1 MKRVVI
7 LGVSGSIGQ
16 QTVKVIEDN
25 PQLFC
30 LVGASV
36 NSQLSFLESLI
47 KKHPS
52 LKAVCVGKKEDEE
65 KFQVPIVCSGEE
77 GLAKLAS
84 YKEADIIV
92 NALSGYVGLRP
103 SLEAIKA
110 NKDLAIANKEALVC
124 GGSLL
129 RKELKKHPVKL
140 MPIDSEHSAIYQ
152 CLVGEDKKAVKR
164 LIITASGG
172 PFRDYSLE
180 DLKRVTKK
188 EALKHPT
195 WQMGPKI
202 AIDSATLVNKGLEII
217 EAHVL
222 FSVPYEKIAAV
233 MHYESIIHSMVE
245 FIDGSIKAQLGVP
258 SMEIPIQY
266 ALNLSERLVKEDQRL
281 SFDESFSL
289 HFRPID
295 QKRFKAVAL
304 AYKVGKMGGIM
315 PCVYSVAN
323 EVAVKAFLEDKLAFY
338 QIVEVI
344 EKLVEM
350 TENRPVDSYESL
362 MLVIEECKE
371 QAWEIIEQ
379 MKGE

>member
-1 MKRVVI
+1 
-7 LGVSGSIGQ
+7 
-16 QTVKVIEDN
+16 
-25 PQLFC
+25 
-30 LVGASV
+30 
-36 NSQLSFLESLI
+36 
-47 KKHPS
+47 
-52 LKAVCVGKKEDEE
+52 
-65 KFQVPIVCSGEE
+65 VCSGEE

-92 NALSGYVGLRP
+92 NALSGYIGLRP

-124 GGSLL
+124 GGNLL

-202 AIDSATLVNKGLEII
+202 TIDSATLVNKGLEII

-222 FSVPYEKIAAV
+222 FDMPYEKIAAV

-266 ALNLSERLVKEDQRL
+266 ALNLGERLVKEDQRL
-281 SFDESFSL
+281 SFDEAFSL

-344 EKLVEM
+344 EKVVK
-350 TENRPVDSYESL
+350 TTKNRPVDSYESL
-362 MLVIEECKE
+362 MLVIEECKK